1 MTRRWCETGSTE
13 PQATRFAH
21 MQPLLSRDLCIRPFQ
36 KSDATAFVAAA
47 LESLSTVGVWM
58 DWCHE
63 RFVLQDAEAWFHT
76 CDQNLESGNAYD
88 LGAFTS
94 DGKQLLGGIAI
105 NQLNRRQ
112 NFGNIG
118 YWVRQS
124 CQRQGI
130 APRAVRSIA
139 EYGFGQL
146 KLTRLEIVAAE
157 HNVASR
163 RVAEKVGAVFECI
176 ARNRV
181 MVHGKPQPAAIYSL
195 VPEQCGF

>member
-1 MTRRWCETGSTE
+1 
-13 PQATRFAH
+13 
-21 MQPLLSRDLCIRPFQ
+21 MQPLVSRNLCIRPFR
-36 KSDATAFVAAA
+36 KSDGPAFVAAA

-58 DWCHE
+58 GWCHE
-63 RFVLQDAEAWFHT
+63 RFALKDAETWIDACHR
-76 CDQNLESGNAYD
+76 NLESGSAYD
-88 LGAFTS
+88 FGAFS
-94 DGKQLLGGIAI
+94 VDGEQLLGGIAI

-124 CQRQGI
+124 CQCQGV
-130 APRAVRSIA
+130 ATRAAQSIA
-139 EYGFGQL
+139 EYGFGHL
-146 KLTRLEIVAAE
+146 KLTRLEIVAPE
-157 HNVASR
+157 HNVPSR

-176 ARNRV
+176 SRNRV

>member
-1 MTRRWCETGSTE
+1 
-13 PQATRFAH
+13 
-21 MQPLLSRDLCIRPFQ
+21 MQPLVSHDLCIRPYQ
-36 KSDATAFVAAA
+36 KSDGPAFVAAA
-47 LESLSTVGVWM
+47 LESLSTVGIWM
-58 DWCHE
+58 AWCHE
-63 RFVLQDAEAWFHT
+63 RFALKDAEAWFDA
-76 CDQNLESGNAYD
+76 CDRNLESGSAYD
-88 LGAFTS
+88 LGTFAV
-94 DGKQLLGGIAI
+94 DGQQLLGGIAI

-112 NFGNIG
+112 NLGNIG

-130 APRAVRSIA
+130 AARAAQSIA

-146 KLTRLEIVAAE
+146 KLTRLEIVAPERNAP
-157 HNVASR
+157 SR